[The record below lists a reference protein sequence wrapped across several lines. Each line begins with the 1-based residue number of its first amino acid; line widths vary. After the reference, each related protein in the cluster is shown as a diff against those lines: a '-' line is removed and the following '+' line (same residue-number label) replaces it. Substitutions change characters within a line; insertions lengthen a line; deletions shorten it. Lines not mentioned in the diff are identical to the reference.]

1 MKNPL
6 AVRVENVS
14 KKYSIE
20 QLNSDTLKDN
30 LHQRWGSWWSRD
42 DDPATHH
49 EDFWALRNISFE
61 LEQGDILGIV
71 GKNGAGK
78 STLLKIISR
87 ITAPTEGAVRI
98 RGKVASLLEV
108 GTGFHP
114 ELTGR
119 ENIYLNGTILGMR
132 RSDIKAVEEA
142 IIDFSE
148 IRQHIDSPIKHYS
161 SGMRARLGFAV
172 ATHLNPDVVIIDE
185 VLSVG
190 DADFQRKSM
199 TKMRDIAKSGKTV
212 FFVSHNLNSV
222 QSLCNKGLYLQRGE
236 MMFFGDIEETLNQ
249 YRDLP
254 PPTVG
259 EGKEALSNAAM
270 WDFDNAPGNELV
282 KLKSVVVHAADKQPE
297 EPIAMSDDI
306 IIEIEFWKLV
316 EEGRF
321 DVGIQLIEINK
332 DIIVLGSNT
341 NMCLNLDN
349 IETKKS
355 LIKTKCRIPKF
366 LLNTGFYAINIII
379 SNVYTS
385 TLIEEFYTIVKF
397 FYNEVKFYNHYRLP
411 TRGRGVLRPLLE
423 WQLIN

>member
-30 LHQRWGSWWSRD
+30 LHQRWGNWWSRDD

-321 DVGIQLIEINK
+321 DVGIQLIDETGTILFN
-332 DIIVLGSNT
+332 SNT
-341 NMCLNLDN
+341 GMCIYLDDVN
-349 IETKKS
+349 TNEGLFYAS
-355 LIKTKCRIPKF
+355 CVIPKH
-366 LLNTGFYAINIII
+366 LLNIGRFGL
-379 SNVYTS
+379 NVNFTENN
-385 TLIEEFYTIVKF
+385 L
-397 FYNEVKFYNHYRLP
+397 
-411 TRGRGVLRPLLE
+411 PLLRNPNIVNFI
-423 WQLIN
+423 INSFFSSTTYRIYKRGQGSLKPLLKWSIKK